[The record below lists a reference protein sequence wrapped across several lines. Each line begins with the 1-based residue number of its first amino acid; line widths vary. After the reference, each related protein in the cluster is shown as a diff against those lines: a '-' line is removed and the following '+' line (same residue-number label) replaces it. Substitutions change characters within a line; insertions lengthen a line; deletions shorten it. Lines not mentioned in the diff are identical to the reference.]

1 MRTFQATGENTL
13 EVVDRPVTFL
23 MTKDAPMQRLEDDYL
38 FARIKDNYTLVRI
51 GGPFVFERLQ

>member
-23 MTKDAPMQRLEDDYL
+23 MTKDASMQRLEDDYL
-38 FARIKDNYTLVRI
+38 FARIKDNYTLSRLNDALI
-51 GGPFVFERLQ
+51 FEKQD